1 MCETRGKSELND
13 LRVRALVRCYLQ
25 VTALFV
31 KMPVASLHRTAAWV
45 PEELW
50 GGEHGCSWQG
60 QRWAGVAQV
69 GLVGGQE
76 PS

>member
-1 MCETRGKSELND
+1 MND
-13 LRVRALVRCYLQ
+13 LRVRALVLCYLQ

-31 KMPVASLHRTAAWV
+31 KMPVASLYRTAAWV
-45 PEELW
+45 PEEQW

-60 QRWAGVAQV
+60 QRWTGVAQV